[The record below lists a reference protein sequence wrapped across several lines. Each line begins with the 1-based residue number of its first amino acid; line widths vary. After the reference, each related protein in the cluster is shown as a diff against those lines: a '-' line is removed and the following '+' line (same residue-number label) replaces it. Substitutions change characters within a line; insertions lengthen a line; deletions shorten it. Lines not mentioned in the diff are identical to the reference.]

1 MRTIFTFPQIVSDG
15 ELSALLLD
23 ADFQQVLKDCD
34 DPMKYHMHMSNPAT
48 AKKIQKMFNAGLVA
62 KTN

>member
-1 MRTIFTFPQIVSDG
+1 MSDG

-23 ADFQQVLKDCD
+23 PAFQQVLKDCN
-34 DPMKYHMHMSNPAT
+34 DPVKYHMHMCNPVT

>member
-1 MRTIFTFPQIVSDG
+1 MSDG

-23 ADFQQVLKDCD
+23 PAFQQVLKDCN
-34 DPMKYHMHMSNPAT
+34 DPVKYHMHMCNPVT

-62 KTN
+62 KTNLIS